1 MYTPSNFS
9 LTHLRS
15 AWRPLLLGVAL
26 LGPSC
31 ALAQTNKLSL
41 PIERAI
47 VSVTPAVAS
56 PDTPRT
62 ITVNGMWHDACVP
75 GNPSIEPD
83 PATNALV
90 FKLFV
95 PQTFVA
101 CAQVLTPYQAQQ
113 SYTPREAGVQRIVV
127 LTNDG
132 RLLGEGQMITQAPG
146 KSHSSV
152 NLTGEWHAS
161 DSVGSGLFLS
171 HNFTGS
177 DAILGRL
184 VLLRRRGQR
193 PLGQRPAGR
202 LDEPD
207 GVRGHAPGIPRGA
220 RQLWWRALV
229 PAAFDVVL
237 LRGRRAH
244 RGREREPDQRRGPW
258 AHGAGDPAAAA
269 EHPVQVGDDADAVVA
284 QGIRALTTGTIHT
297 A

>member
-31 ALAQTNKLSL
+31 ALAQANKLSL

-75 GNPSIEPD
+75 GNASIEPD

-177 DAILGRL
+177 DAILGAWFYYDGEGNGRWGSVQL
-184 VLLRRRGQR
+184 GGWTSPTVFEGTLLEFHAA
-193 PLGQRPAGR
+193 PASCG
-202 LDEPD
+202 
-207 GVRGHAPGIPRGA
+207 GVRSCPRPSTSYSYVAGV
-220 RQLWWRALV
+220 RIE
-229 PAAFDVVL
+229 VVNENQINVE
-237 LRGRRAH
+237 A
-244 RGREREPDQRRGPW
+244 RGPTV
-258 AHGAGDPAAAA
+258 
-269 EHPVQVGDDADAVVA
+269 PVIPPPPPNILFRSVMT
-284 QGIRALTTGTIHT
+284 RTP
-297 A
+297 